1 MFYAVFA
8 FEKKEVGQSM
18 FTCTAWLCDSLCVQQ
33 ENWRT
38 GQLELTLAGDN
49 MVVLEEDTL
58 QDSCSDYN
66 SNKMCAFSFW
76 AFGKGV

>member
-1 MFYAVFA
+1 
-8 FEKKEVGQSM
+8 
-18 FTCTAWLCDSLCVQQ
+18 
-33 ENWRT
+33 
-38 GQLELTLAGDN
+38 

-66 SNKMCAFSFW
+66 SNKMCAFCFW